1 MNAPFPARRRG
12 APEGEI
18 AEFHADVLSI
28 ADVLR
33 ASRWC
38 RRRAELACELAGLP
52 LRLSFSAAY
61 SGVSSRP
68 ACRLHFTIGGDPCSV
83 SLPVEVI
90 DATLQAIEGPPR
102 TTLSEP
108 DLLLLIEFAC
118 AAILDAI
125 EETIGLSVIL
135 THASFDCSL
144 PDAIGFLC
152 RGTLV
157 GRSFSADLSLP
168 EPYESRLA
176 HHVQALDP
184 APAAG
189 VPIRAAFRVGATRIS
204 ARLLASLRPGDVVII
219 EHAMPDGRVAAVF
232 GERRLTSCRFEGSD
246 ATVVDTLHQIRG
258 DLHHHWT
265 AVDMT
270 THESVDTGADDESL
284 DDLQI
289 KLLFEVGQLEIPL
302 GELRMIAPGYVFN
315 LGRDPRHAVEIHA
328 GSRRIGQGEI
338 VRVGEALGVRIKRL
352 FNHE

>member
-1 MNAPFPARRRG
+1 MNAPFPARGRG
-12 APEGEI
+12 APDGEI
-18 AEFHADVLSI
+18 TEFHPDVLSI

-33 ASRWC
+33 ARRWC
-38 RRRAELACELAGLP
+38 RRLAELTCELAGLP
-52 LRLSFSAAY
+52 LRISFSGAS

-68 ACRLHFTIGGDPCSV
+68 ACRLHFTIGGDPCAV

-90 DATLQAIEGPPR
+90 DATLQAIDGPPR
-102 TTLSEP
+102 TTLAEP

-125 EETIGLSVIL
+125 EETLGLPVIL
-135 THASFDCSL
+135 THASFDGSV
-144 PDAIGFLC
+144 PDSIGIPC
-152 RGTLV
+152 RGRF
-157 GRSFSADLSLP
+157 GERSFSAYLSLA

-176 HHVQALDP
+176 NQVQALGP
-184 APAAG
+184 AAAAG
-189 VPIRAAFRVGATRIS
+189 VPICAAFRLGATRVS

-219 EHAMPDGRVAAVF
+219 EHAMPGGRVAAVF
-232 GERRLTSCRFEGSD
+232 GERRLTSCRFEGGD

-270 THESVDTGADDESL
+270 AHESVDTGADDVSL

-289 KLLFEVGQLEIPL
+289 KLLFEIGQLEIPL

-315 LGRDPRHAVEIHA
+315 LGRDPRHAIEIHA
-328 GSRRIGQGEI
+328 GNRRIGQGEI
-338 VRVGEALGVRIKRL
+338 VRIGEAIGVRINRL